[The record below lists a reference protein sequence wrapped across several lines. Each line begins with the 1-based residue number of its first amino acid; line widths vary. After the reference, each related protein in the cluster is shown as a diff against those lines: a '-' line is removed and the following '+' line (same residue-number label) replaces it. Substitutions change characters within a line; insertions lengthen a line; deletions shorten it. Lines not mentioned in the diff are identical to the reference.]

1 MSTSDL
7 IRTNLGRWFSI
18 MLSKIN
24 CIVFPIVRHANGSKT
39 SAFWLWNAWRPT
51 VVGASEAE
59 SSLKRWADGFNLED
73 KMEIMN
79 QKLSN
84 TMYQKFVKEWRK
96 LETAKP
102 GSLKHWAYK
111 LAQKVLSREDP
122 RESFLK
128 SVPTDGGILDI
139 QYPDVFP
146 EKLVRRRLR
155 LIARQGRSHH
165 RKGLILWSLLLV
177 PQMPLMVTPLPNI
190 TVYYTLYRIWSHS
203 RALQGSFVLDHGFSA
218 LDGKQLVRL
227 REELLALQN
236 QGVDFGEDTWT
247 HKLVSG
253 DRTYREFF
261 NEIFI
266 LHNKRRLERRLS
278 RMLQQSSSKDTES
291 SEEAMQP
298 VETIPPPGHFEI
310 LDTGLHLYF
319 APDSELSK
327 FIKDTEV
334 TDDRVVSSIAE
345 RFSVTNLQE
354 NVARAMLYLKK
365 QRM

>member
-1 MSTSDL
+1 VIQPDK
-7 IRTNLGRWFSI
+7 GRSFFI

-24 CIVFPIVRHANGSKT
+24 CIVVPIVSRTNASKP
-39 SAFWLWNAWRPT
+39 SAFWLWNAWRPAT
-51 VVGASEAE
+51 VGGSEPE
-59 SSLKRWADGFNLED
+59 PSLKRWADGFNLED

-84 TMYQKFVKEWRK
+84 TMYQKFAKEWRK
-96 LETAKP
+96 LEAAKP
-102 GSLKHWAYK
+102 GTLKNWAYK
-111 LAQKVLSREDP
+111 LAQRVLSREDP

-165 RKGLILWSLLLV
+165 RKGLILWSILLV

-203 RALQGSFVLDHGFSA
+203 RALQGSFVLDHGFCA
-218 LDGKQLVRL
+218 LDAKQLVHF
-227 REELLALQN
+227 REQLIALQN
-236 QGVDFGEDTWT
+236 QGVDFGKDTWT

-278 RMLQQSSSKDTES
+278 RMLQESSSKDIEN

-334 TDDRVVSSIAE
+334 TDDGIVSAIAE

-354 NVARAMLYLKK
+354 NVARALLYLKK
-365 QRM
+365 KRL